1 MSTYAL
7 RSRKLLPNKTFE
19 IYGRALENAERDL
32 RLKSAT
38 FKSYQEIFRHFR
50 PYIYETDALFI
61 PTKDCWELHFDGD
74 NGFALPIPAYYDY
87 CGEAER
93 KAIKN
98 YQRVA
103 GPYAF

>member
-1 MSTYAL
+1 M
-7 RSRKLLPNKTFE
+7 PNKTFE

-61 PTKDCWELHFDGD
+61 PTKDCWELHYDLEAPF
-74 NGFALPIPAYYDY
+74 PVYYDY

-98 YQRVA
+98 YQKVA
-103 GPYAF
+103 GPYAS